1 MLATPGARR
10 LALALFALAAAL
22 LPLALT
28 NYWLDVLTFYGL
40 YVLLGLALNVVVG
53 YTGLFNLG
61 QAAFYGIGAY
71 VTAILNTRLGVPVLL
86 TLPVAAVAAGAVAYA
101 VGRPI
106 LHLRGD
112 YLALVTIGLGEI
124 TLIAINNDVFGLT
137 GGPNGIFGIDRPSVL
152 GSAFGTSLRYYYLVW
167 AVVAAVIGLLHRL
180 ENSRVGRA
188 WMLIREDEVAAA
200 ATGVD
205 VAAYKTLA
213 FSLSAALAGAVGT
226 LYAGKMTVIAPE
238 SFSTWESVL
247 MFSIVILGGAGS
259 IPGVFVGALGMVV
272 LPELF
277 RDFAN
282 WRMLVFG
289 AAMVAMMVF
298 RPAGLWPARPSA
310 APGRPARGGA
320 RRAAA

>member
-1 MLATPGARR
+1 MLASPGARR
-10 LALALFALAAAL
+10 LALGGLALAAAL

-152 GSAFGTSLRYYYLVW
+152 GFVFGTSLRYYYLVW
-167 AVVAAVIGLLHRL
+167 AVVAVVIGLLHRL

-200 ATGVD
+200 AAGVD

-277 RDFAN
+277 RDFSN

-310 APGRPARGGA
+310 APGRPAKGGA